1 MWVPPEDADPIVL
14 HAPTRKSIAVFGAV
28 RIDDGRLVASRDK
41 KFDALTFL
49 TFLEKLL
56 RHRRK
61 ARKMVVVLDNARY
74 HHARLIQPWLKIK
87 RNVLQLLF
95 LPPYSP
101 DFNPIERLWQHLKSH
116 YLAGFITKSGEE
128 LTEKLIESIQ
138 SMMREPKLIRS
149 VCNTHS
155 E

>member
-41 KFDALTFL
+41 KFDAMTFL

-101 DFNPIERLWQHLKSH
+101 ELNPVERVWKLTRRVCTHNRYFPTLDEVVEAVFNQFVVWSKPNDTLRRLC
-116 YLAGFITKSGEE
+116 AI
-128 LTEKLIESIQ
+128 I
-138 SMMREPKLIRS
+138 
-149 VCNTHS
+149 
-155 E
+155 

>member
-41 KFDALTFL
+41 KFDAMTFL

-61 ARKMVVVLDNARY
+61 DRKMVVVLDNARY

-101 DFNPIERLWQHLKSH
+101 ELNPVERVWKLTRRVCTHNRYFPTLDEVVEAVFNQFEVWSKPNDTLRRLC
-116 YLAGFITKSGEE
+116 AI
-128 LTEKLIESIQ
+128 I
-138 SMMREPKLIRS
+138 
-149 VCNTHS
+149 
-155 E
+155 

>member
-41 KFDALTFL
+41 KFDAMTFL

-61 ARKMVVVLDNARY
+61 DRKMVVVLDNARY

-101 DFNPIERLWQHLKSH
+101 ELNPVERVWKWTRRVCTHNRYFPTLDEVVEDVFNQFVVWSKPNDTLRRLC
-116 YLAGFITKSGEE
+116 AI
-128 LTEKLIESIQ
+128 I
-138 SMMREPKLIRS
+138 
-149 VCNTHS
+149 
-155 E
+155 

>member
-101 DFNPIERLWQHLKSH
+101 ELNPVERVWKLTRRVCTHNRYFPTLDEVVEAVFNQFDTWSKPNDTLRRLC
-116 YLAGFITKSGEE
+116 AI
-128 LTEKLIESIQ
+128 I
-138 SMMREPKLIRS
+138 
-149 VCNTHS
+149 
-155 E
+155 

>member
-1 MWVPPEDADPIVL
+1 MWVPPEDTDSIVL

-101 DFNPIERLWQHLKSH
+101 ELNPVEPVWKLTRRLCTHNRYFPTLDEVVEAVFNQFDIWSKPNDTLRRLC
-116 YLAGFITKSGEE
+116 AI
-128 LTEKLIESIQ
+128 I
-138 SMMREPKLIRS
+138 
-149 VCNTHS
+149 
-155 E
+155 

>member
-41 KFDALTFL
+41 NFDALTFL

-101 DFNPIERLWQHLKSH
+101 ELNPVERVWKLTRRVCTHNRYFPTLDEVVEAVFNQFDVWSKPNDTLRRLC
-116 YLAGFITKSGEE
+116 AI
-128 LTEKLIESIQ
+128 I
-138 SMMREPKLIRS
+138 
-149 VCNTHS
+149 
-155 E
+155 

>member
-41 KFDALTFL
+41 KFDAMTFL

-61 ARKMVVVLDNARY
+61 DRKMVVVLDNARY

-87 RNVLQLLF
+87 RNVLQLFF

-101 DFNPIERLWQHLKSH
+101 ELNPVERVWKLTRRVCTHNRYFPTLDEVVEAVFNQFEVWSKPNDTLRRLC
-116 YLAGFITKSGEE
+116 AI
-128 LTEKLIESIQ
+128 I
-138 SMMREPKLIRS
+138 
-149 VCNTHS
+149 
-155 E
+155 